1 MVVFLCELKMKCKLK
16 KSAFNRRG
24 LYLNYSL
31 VIPLIASCSYAEMS
45 GEVLTEIHNKL
56 CYIDWAI
63 TAHEKIQNA
72 KDDDFFKEQQFKV
85 SKYRESIVNVIGHA
99 IADCVTHQNEF
110 HLTKDDGSAR
120 LIVFTAEPK
129 HYSRE
134 NFNAVLLYNLVE
146 QILHND
152 EVNAENEDFN
162 IGQLLNNIRT
172 KFIED
177 YESDIEEYS
186 DNEIDALYSNLDN
199 AIKDMLQYNARLDLA
214 RNIQKFWTSG
224 DLSKTMKVASQEYS
238 IAKLENEYEK
248 VEQDKT
254 TLEFPLN
261 RIVCLNPGHRAAPE
275 VRFNVTLRYDPN
287 ATIGEEWSLTDS
299 GDLKIGTGEFAKTGY
314 FHTVIPFYWNINS
327 INYFIQFV
335 ECDLELDASALRDCR
350 YWRDRQNE
358 EYFGK
363 ILSFNSIEQTGS
375 TQYVRKHYHNLIKNK
390 DILEQYFTSYK
401 RMEPSKRA
409 LKPQG

>member
-1 MVVFLCELKMKCKLK
+1 
-16 KSAFNRRG
+16 
-24 LYLNYSL
+24 
-31 VIPLIASCSYAEMS
+31 
-45 GEVLTEIHNKL
+45 
-56 CYIDWAI
+56 
-63 TAHEKIQNA
+63 
-72 KDDDFFKEQQFKV
+72 
-85 SKYRESIVNVIGHA
+85 
-99 IADCVTHQNEF
+99 
-110 HLTKDDGSAR
+110 
-120 LIVFTAEPK
+120 
-129 HYSRE
+129 
-134 NFNAVLLYNLVE
+134 
-146 QILHND
+146 
-152 EVNAENEDFN
+152 
-162 IGQLLNNIRT
+162 
-172 KFIED
+172 
-177 YESDIEEYS
+177 
-186 DNEIDALYSNLDN
+186 
-199 AIKDMLQYNARLDLA
+199 MLQYNARLDLA

-254 TLEFPLN
+254 ALEFPLN
-261 RIVCLNPGHRAAPE
+261 RIVCLNPGHRTAPE
-275 VRFNVTLRYDPN
+275 VQFNVTLRYDPN

-299 GDLKIGTGEFAKTGY
+299 GDLKIGTGEFAKKGY

-363 ILSFNSIEQTGS
+363 ILSFNSMEQTGS
-375 TQYVRKHYHNLIKNK
+375 VQYERTHYRDLIKNK